1 MNLIIRIQSNFYHVL
16 TSSHAYHFNGHFS
29 GKPGFTLILILQSYY
44 SKHNQ
49 QVNSFIRRVLWA
61 VPHPH
66 TLTATTSQG
75 VLKYVCCLL
84 PNQQR

>member
-44 SKHNQ
+44 SKHNR
-49 QVNSFIRRVLWA
+49 QVKTLLSA
-61 VPHPH
+61 VYFGLYP
-66 TLTATTSQG
+66 TLIH
-75 VLKYVCCLL
+75 
-84 PNQQR
+84 